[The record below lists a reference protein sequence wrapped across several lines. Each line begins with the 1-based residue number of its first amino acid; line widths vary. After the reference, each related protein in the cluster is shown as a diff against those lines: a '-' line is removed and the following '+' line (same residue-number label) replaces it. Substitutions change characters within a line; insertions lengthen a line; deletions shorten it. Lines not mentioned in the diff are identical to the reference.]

1 MGEIRQYLIR
11 VTATAIIC
19 GIVTAITGKKGS
31 IPVMIRVMSALLLAT
46 VLIAPIVKL
55 RLPEFSD
62 LRDQLRIEG
71 DAFVEEGMLSSREA
85 LAAIIKRETEAYILD
100 KAASV
105 GADITVSVSLTEDTL
120 PAPKSVQI
128 IGQVS
133 PYGKTWLQQKISE
146 ELGIPLEEQKW
157 IGAS

>member
-19 GIVTAITGKKGS
+19 GIVAAITGKKGS
-31 IPVMIRVMSALLLAT
+31 IPAMIRVMSALLLAT

-105 GADITVSVSLTEDTL
+105 GADITVNVSLTEDTL

-128 IGQVS
+128 SGAVS